1 MEITTEKISKISTD
15 IWKTLPEDFVKD
27 CYSLAL
33 YDAQSLNE
41 EDQQE
46 QKDLWIRMFE
56 RTKSYDQGMKAMH
69 SWLSTEAFQHCGN
82 KTHKVMQFLQESC
95 IKITKTT
102 GT

>member
-1 MEITTEKISKISTD
+1 M
-15 IWKTLPEDFVKD
+15 KD
-27 CYSLAL
+27 CYDLAL

-41 EDQQE
+41 EDQQY

-69 SWLSTEAFQHCGN
+69 SWLAIEAFQHCGN

-95 IKITKTT
+95 IKVTKKT
-102 GT
+102 GNGIYGILQL